1 MIVDHT
7 EASKQSDFKEVPG
20 TVTIQKTCSNLPS
33 QPHQNKRKT
42 KFRLLQQ
49 NIDQSLSGNLEERIG
64 VKVKHERFGIPNW
77 DRICMLNEDV
87 SSKVLEIKLIR
98 RM

>member
-1 MIVDHT
+1 MT
-7 EASKQSDFKEVPG
+7 
-20 TVTIQKTCSNLPS
+20 
-33 QPHQNKRKT
+33 
-42 KFRLLQQ
+42 
-49 NIDQSLSGNLEERIG
+49 GNVEERID
-64 VKVKHERFGIPNW
+64 VKMKLERFGIPNW